1 MKQNVILT
9 ELGREIWKTRS
20 RFFSIVAIIALG
32 TGFFSGLK
40 ATTPDMKATADAY
53 YQDSRLSDF
62 HLVSTMGITKEDI
75 AEIHA
80 IDGIDAVMPGYSA
93 DVFLR
98 QNNESNL
105 IAKLIS
111 LPINQLE
118 EEANYL
124 NQPKLVSGRMPYQ
137 SGECL
142 LDAAAKRLVSEDILH
157 FASGDSEAELAD
169 SLSIDSCKVVG
180 YVNSARFVNFERGSS
195 RIGNGTTQVFVL
207 LPEQDF
213 AYEFF
218 TDLYLAVDSSG
229 VSAFSEEY
237 ETLID
242 NYQLILEEFGDRR
255 KLIRYD
261 DIYQE
266 AMEKINDAK
275 EELLDGKTKADR
287 ELKDAWRKILDG
299 EDEWL
304 DGKQTLADEQAKA
317 EQEIADAKRE
327 LADGELEYAKQY
339 ADFEKE
345 IAAAQKKIDDGWI
358 ELAKGEAKLENGRRE
373 LADGQGE
380 YNQQKV
386 LAEKQLE
393 EAKKGLGSLK
403 QFAQGID
410 YFPTKPEDLTPELS
424 GQLNGI
430 ASANPKNTVL
440 GQVITAYLTDPK
452 SETRTALA
460 QTVNGT
466 IVAAQSEI
474 DKGEAQLAD
483 GAAQL
488 RDAASKLN
496 AGQRELNQARIDLE
510 EGQKKLLEEKA
521 LALHEF
527 QVARAKLD
535 DGAKELADAEVTLAK
550 ELADAKQELDDGER
564 DLRKAKQDYA
574 KGKREANEEIE
585 DGEVK
590 ISDAEKELAKLEYPK
605 WYVFDRTQQPGYANY
620 GEDADRVDKISAVFP
635 VFFILVAALVCLTTM
650 SRMVEEQRTQIGTMK
665 ALGYGTKT
673 IIGKYMS
680 YALLASILGAAIGLS
695 VGFVLFPKIIF
706 AAYLIM
712 YQLPPVMTPYHWPM
726 ALGSV
731 LVSILCTTG
740 AAFLACRKELAAQPS
755 QLMRPKAP
763 KNGKRVLFERLPFL
777 WNRLSFSMKVT
788 IRNLFRY
795 KARVLMTILGTGGCT
810 ALILAG
816 FGMQYSISSIVDKQY
831 QTIFHHDVMIALEEN
846 TTSAQLK
853 TLHETLNNTDYLDDF
868 MYIYSKKIDASSLA
882 PTRSAFLF
890 VAEDTKHLETFV
902 DFHTRIEKTPLT
914 LSDDGVI
921 INEKLAK
928 LLKIKVGDSITLH
941 ENNQLQKVPVT
952 GIMENYTMNYIY
964 MSSAFYK
971 QTFQKQA
978 EANMVLASMQEENSK
993 QESALATMLL
1003 EQDAVLGISYTR
1015 ETGKTFADMI
1025 GSLNIIVG
1033 VIILFAGALAFIVL
1047 YNLTNINVNE
1057 RIRELATIKVLGFYD
1072 GEVSSYIYREN
1083 TISAMLGMVTGLG
1096 IGIILHRF
1104 IIQTAEV
1111 EMVMFNPAISRSGFL
1126 YACVLTMFFTLIVNI
1141 ALHFRLKRIDMV
1153 ESLKSVE

>member
-118 EEANYL
+118 NEANYL

-299 EDEWL
+299 EEEWL

-393 EAKKGLGSLK
+393 EAQAGLNAFKPLSQNVSSITIANYQTNPIYHGLLQVAS
-403 QFAQGID
+403 QFPGL
-410 YFPTKPEDLTPELS
+410 E
-424 GQLNGI
+424 
-430 ASANPKNTVL
+430 TVL
-440 GQVITAYLTDPK
+440 TSFENTPNDTTLGYLI
-452 SETRTALA
+452 
-460 QTVNGT
+460 QTVQT
-466 IVAAQSEI
+466 IETTMEKQIS
-474 DKGEAQLAD
+474 DGEAQLAD

-740 AAFLACRKELAAQPS
+740 AAFLACRKELTAQPS

-941 ENNQLQKVPVT
+941 ENNQLQEVPVT

-978 EANMVLASMQEENSK
+978 EANMVLAAMQEDNTK